1 MGEDLS
7 ARLGRLCASAS
18 PCLSQLLK
26 QWPLP
31 DAQALRAAAVGP
43 ARPRAQHHGVFGG
56 FGGGTARG
64 KGGKGR
70 GVSGKP
76 SGKGWGRGK
85 SGGKGKGKSRGG
97 WGGGGRLGGAAPLK
111 TIAKARSKKPCSTSV
126 VSH

>member
-43 ARPRAQHHGVFGG
+43 ARPRAQHHGFGG
-56 FGGGTARG
+56 FGGGTGRG

-70 GVSGKP
+70 GVAGKP
-76 SGKGWGRGK
+76 SGKGWGKGK
-85 SGGKGKGKSRGG
+85 SGGKGKGRSRGG
-97 WGGGGRLGGAAPLK
+97 WGGAGRLGGAAPLK

>member
-1 MGEDLS
+1 MGEALS

-31 DAQALRAAAVGP
+31 DAQALRAAAFGP
-43 ARPRAQHHGVFGG
+43 ARPRAQHQGFGG
-56 FGGGTARG
+56 FGCGTGRG

-70 GVSGKP
+70 GIAGKP
-76 SGKGWGRGK
+76 RGKGWGKGK

-97 WGGGGRLGGAAPLK
+97 WGGAGRLGGAAPLK
-111 TIAKARSKKPCSTSV
+111 TIAKGAKQKAV
-126 VSH
+126 LG